1 MRRRHSPQLKAK
13 AALEAMKGLRPV
25 NEIAGE
31 LDVHPGLVT
40 QWKKIAT
47 DGLPELFSKPDKNR
61 KQDDEALTS
70 RLYEE
75 VGRLKIELDWLKKK
89 SGQLR

>member
-1 MRRRHSPQLKAK
+1 MRRKHSPQLKAK
-13 AALEAMKGLRPV
+13 AALEALKGIRPI
-25 NEIAGE
+25 NEIASE

-47 DGLPELFSKPDKNR
+47 DGFPGLFANPQAQP
-61 KQDDEALTS
+61 KQSDEALTS

-89 SGQLR
+89 SKQLR

>member
-13 AALEAMKGLRPV
+13 AALEAIKGLRPV

-31 LDVHPGLVT
+31 FDVHPGLVT
-40 QWKKIAT
+40 QWKKTAT

-61 KQDDEALTS
+61 KQDEDALTS

-75 VGRLKIELDWLKKK
+75 VGRLKVELDWLKKK
-89 SGQLR
+89 SEQLR

>member
-1 MRRRHSPQLKAK
+1 MRRKHSPQLKAK

-25 NEIAGE
+25 NEIAGDF
-31 LDVHPGLVT
+31 DVHPGLVT
-40 QWKKIAT
+40 QWKKTAT
-47 DGLPELFSKPDKNR
+47 DGLPELFSKPDKHR
-61 KQDDEALTS
+61 KRDDEALTS

-75 VGRLKIELDWLKKK
+75 VDRLKVELDWLKKK